1 MRVFVPRWAIWSLLG
16 LLAACP
22 ALADVPS
29 ALDSTVPDLLVLAER
44 DGSGA
49 VDPAFPFSIVVR
61 KYGGR
66 PFHDAYIILDFSEC
80 TDLRLCTDQSDP
92 NSTVDCQ
99 YRHIR
104 GFSDVNGEVTFH
116 VAGCAANSGA
126 SPGPIGPTMRVYADG
141 VLLKVVRVAALDE
154 AGSDGLD
161 GNDQSAWLADYFS
174 GQPFARSDYDGDG
187 VLGGNDLSLWL
198 AAFFSGTSA
207 VGCGSA
213 TCP

>member
-1 MRVFVPRWAIWSLLG
+1 MARSHPVWTLLPILG

-49 VDPAFPFSIVVR
+49 VDPAYPFSMVVR
-61 KYGGR
+61 KFGGR
-66 PFHDAYIILDFSEC
+66 PYHNAYVILDLSDC

-99 YRHIR
+99 YPFIR
-104 GFSDVNGEVTFH
+104 GFSDFNGEVTFH
-116 VAGCAANSGA
+116 VAGCATNGGA
-126 SPGPIGPTMRVYADG
+126 SPGPTGPAMKVYADG

-154 AGSDGLD
+154 AGSNGLD

-174 GQPFARSDYDGDG
+174 GQSFARSDYDGDG

-198 AAFFSGTSA
+198 SAFFSGASA

-213 TCP
+213 VCP